1 MKGQHLHQPDLGAFP
16 LAASPEVHQDLP
28 RVRPGK
34 DLEEGLLEL
43 LRVRAVEEE
52 GEDGVA
58 RGLAQ
63 AEVG

>member
-1 MKGQHLHQPDLGAFP
+1 VLPVH
-16 LAASPEVHQDLP
+16 HQDLP
-28 RVRPGK
+28 QVRPGK
-34 DLEEGLLEL
+34 DLEEGLLEP

-58 RGLAQ
+58 RGLAR

>member
-1 MKGQHLHQPDLGAFP
+1 LP
-16 LAASPEVHQDLP
+16 LP
-28 RVRPGK
+28 RRCFPSTTRTSSQVRPGK
-34 DLEEGLLEL
+34 DLEEGLLEP

-58 RGLAQ
+58 RGLAR